1 MVKTTYA
8 LTLFAA
14 VSLAAPVSQLT
25 GRAEKQVSAEHKN
38 ILQGLPIIN
47 QRDESEP
54 EHHNVI
60 DELPIIGKI
69 LGNDKENQNQ
79 RRDITNEGIS
89 GLPLVGGLFGKHTH
103 TGGANGVNKRQGFG
117 QNYGQNAGQNEGQ
130 NYGQNAGQNQ
140 GQNQGQNEG
149 QNEGQNQGQ
158 NEGQNNGQNASQN
171 GEKGWKRDLGSSL
184 RGIPIVGGL
193 LGKDQE
199 KPSHRQ
205 VETPAKHID
214 TRQAGHAKGVFGV
227 LESLTSG
234 QPINKGQKR
243 DEEFEE
249 LEPMGDVLEG
259 AVASGMEAESS
270 VMPVRRNEPAA
281 PKANNGQQ
289 ADPKKPKN
297 EQSKGLLGE
306 LMGKNGLGAI
316 KGNSHHGLGLF
327 PMRRDEKDLETRQAP
342 IQGSTLTGVLLQG
355 GALGKLSKAL
365 SGGAASEPGAI
376 PPSKIGDGS
385 SAAPPDPSSGV
396 GPHSGPGLA
405 AQKQQAGAAF

>member
-25 GRAEKQVSAEHKN
+25 GRAEKQGSVEHKN
-38 ILQGLPIIN
+38 ILQGLTNLN
-47 QRDESEP
+47 QIVKRDESQP

-60 DELPIIGKI
+60 DELPIIGKL
-69 LGNDKENQNQ
+69 LGNDKQNQNQ
-79 RRDITNEGIS
+79 RRDIADEGIS

-103 TGGANGVNKRQGFG
+103 TGGPNGMNKRQGFG

-130 NYGQNAGQNQ
+130 NYGQNDGQNAGQNQ
-140 GQNQGQNEG
+140 GQNE
-149 QNEGQNQGQ
+149 GQ

-205 VETPAKHID
+205 IETPAKHID

-227 LESLTSG
+227 LQSLTSG
-234 QPINKGQKR
+234 DPVTKGHKR
-243 DEEFEE
+243 DEEFEQ
-249 LEPMGDVLEG
+249 LEPMSDVLEG

-270 VMPVRRNEPAA
+270 AMPVRRNEPAA

-289 ADPKKPKN
+289 ADPKPKN

-355 GALGKLSKAL
+355 GAVGKLTKAL
-365 SGGAASEPGAI
+365 SGGAVSKPGANS
-376 PPSKIGDGS
+376 PSKIGDGS

-405 AQKQQAGAAF
+405 AQQQQASGAASE